1 MFGPFFGPVLG
12 TGVKNTKKKMLRLV
26 FIYIFVVFL
35 PKYTNYLG
43 PKIAISKSNE
53 MLEIGSKFEKCQITG
68 SACWK

>member
-12 TGVKNTKKKMLRLV
+12 TGVKNT
-26 FIYIFVVFL
+26 
-35 PKYTNYLG
+35 KYTNYLG

-68 SACWK
+68 SACWKYELICVFIITH